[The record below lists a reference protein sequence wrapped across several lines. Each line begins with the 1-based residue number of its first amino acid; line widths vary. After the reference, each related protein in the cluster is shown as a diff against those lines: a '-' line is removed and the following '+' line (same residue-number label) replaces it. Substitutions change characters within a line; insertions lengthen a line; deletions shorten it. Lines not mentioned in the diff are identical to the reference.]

1 MGEGWGEG
9 FTHNDKYEPRPC
21 GCNTRKLVNNR
32 FPARKGWGLRSGN
45 PQSLLK
51 VKNLTTYRLNVLKTS
66 KKIAFTL
73 AEVLITLGVIG
84 IVAAMTIPTLVNNY
98 QEKVFIVKLKQ
109 SYSIFSQALKLATA
123 ENGSVTSWDI
133 GTFNGDNAAVT
144 MEGSVKLYNILSAY
158 LRKSKSCAD
167 EIGCF
172 AENYLTLDGGEYYRG
187 FQPKTNNMYAKGIL
201 ANGTS
206 FAIASFGSGCNSIFP
221 KGYDKSCGAI
231 YVDLNSYK
239 GPNQAG
245 VDYFGFFI
253 TSKGLQPIGL
263 PEFDGEIN
271 NYVCL
276 YNQYKNGNGVG
287 CTAWVLA
294 KGNMDYR
301 RKDITNEWFKQNKQE

>member
-1 MGEGWGEG
+1 MKN
-9 FTHNDKYEPRPC
+9 FRQ
-21 GCNTRKLVNNR
+21 VQSNR
-32 FPARKGWGLRSGN
+32 
-45 PQSLLK
+45 
-51 VKNLTTYRLNVLKTS
+51 V
-66 KKIAFTL
+66 AFTL
-73 AEVLITLGVIG
+73 AEVLITLGGIG

-98 QEKVFIVKLKQ
+98 QEKAFVVKLKQ

-133 GTFNGDNAAVT
+133 GTFGVDAATT
-144 MEGSVKLYNILSAY
+144 MEGSVKLYNILSPY

-172 AENYLTLDGGEYYRG
+172 AGNYLTLDGGEYG

-206 FAIASFGSGCNSIFP
+206 FAIASSGSGCNSIFP
-221 KGYDKSCGAI
+221 KGYDKLCGVI

-263 PEFDGEIN
+263 PEFDGGSN

-276 YNQYKNGNGVG
+276 YNQYEKGNGIG
-287 CTAWVLA
+287 CTAWALA
-294 KGNMDYR
+294 NGNMDYR
-301 RKDITNEWFKQNKQE
+301 RKDITNEWFKQNKQEE